1 VNITSKFNNKGIKD
15 IKKISYINRIK
26 KEKKVMK
33 KKNLFQ
39 AVKTFINDTPKGE
52 TFTTKELIASVG
64 NQEEPSSWKKWNNN
78 PYYRTHTYKS
88 YLKRTGFLSNPKYGV
103 WEVKNHIPDFV
114 NLGTIEFL
122 VGYKNYKNAYN
133 GLTKQQIKN
142 SIEEFNVVME
152 KGYLTEMYPDI
163 KNLNKEYRCVCEE
176 GNRCIVCF
184 TPDGETTQQFL
195 GSIGME
201 GQMLRQ
207 LIMSQPINE
216 VKYLIEER
224 EDLEKVRI
232 LNEIKKEKVK
242 FDQELLEYKV
252 MKFDLEK
259 GKQGLVEYF
268 ERELERASMYSL
280 EYIKECDDMD
290 DVKSEVRSFNA
301 FEEVNF
307 NLIRKIE
314 RASTLSLVF
323 EALDDTALEDDDETI
338 LSFFIEGL

>member
-1 VNITSKFNNKGIKD
+1 
-15 IKKISYINRIK
+15 
-26 KEKKVMK
+26 MK

-39 AVKTFINDTPKGE
+39 AVKTFVNDTPKGE

-64 NQEEPSSWKKWNNN
+64 NQEDSTQWKRWNKN
-78 PYYRTHTYKS
+78 PNYRTHTYKA

-103 WEVKNHIPDFV
+103 WEVKKHIPDFV

-122 VGYKNYKNAYN
+122 VGYKNYKNKYN
-133 GLTKQQIKN
+133 GLTEQQIKDK
-142 SIEEFNVVME
+142 IEEFNIDMK

-163 KNLNKEYRCVCEE
+163 KNLNRECECNCGE
-176 GNRCIVCF
+176 GNGCI
-184 TPDGETTQQFL
+184 DGETTQQFL

-232 LNEIKKEKVK
+232 LNEIKKEKV
-242 FDQELLEYKV
+242 
-252 MKFDLEK
+252 MKFDFEK
-259 GKQGLVEYF
+259 GKQELIEYF
-268 ERELERASMYSL
+268 EMEYSQATMYSL
-280 EYIKECDDMD
+280 DYIKSCDDMD
-290 DVKSEVRSFNA
+290 DVESEVKSFNG
-301 FEEVNF
+301 FKEVHF
-307 NLIRKIE
+307 KLIGKID

-323 EALDDTALEDDDETI
+323 EALVDTILEDDDERI
-338 LSFFIEGL
+338 LSFFIEGLQ

>member
-1 VNITSKFNNKGIKD
+1 
-15 IKKISYINRIK
+15 
-26 KEKKVMK
+26 MK

-39 AVKTFINDTPKGE
+39 AVKTFVNDTPKGE

-64 NQEEPSSWKKWNNN
+64 NQEDSTQWKRWNKN
-78 PYYRTHTYKS
+78 PNYRTHTYKA

-103 WEVKNHIPDFV
+103 WEVKKHIPDFI

-122 VGYKNYKNAYN
+122 IGYKTYSNRYN
-133 GLTKQQIKN
+133 GLTEQQIKDK
-142 SIEEFNVVME
+142 IEEFNIDMK

-163 KNLNKEYRCVCEE
+163 KNLNRECECNCGE
-176 GNRCIVCF
+176 GNGCI
-184 TPDGETTQQFL
+184 DGETTQQFL

-232 LNEIKKEKVK
+232 LNEIKKEKVMK
-242 FDQELLEYKV
+242 FDFEKGKQELLEYFE
-252 MKFDLEK
+252 M
-259 GKQGLVEYF
+259 EYSQ
-268 ERELERASMYSL
+268 ATMYSL
-280 EYIKECDDMD
+280 DYIKGCEDMD
-290 DVKSEVRSFNA
+290 DVESEVKSFNG
-301 FEEVNF
+301 FKEVHF
-307 NLIRKIE
+307 KLIGKID

-323 EALDDTALEDDDETI
+323 EALVDTILEDDDERI
-338 LSFFIEGL
+338 LSFFIEGLQ

>member
-1 VNITSKFNNKGIKD
+1 
-15 IKKISYINRIK
+15 
-26 KEKKVMK
+26 MK

-39 AVKTFINDTPKGE
+39 AVKTFVNDTPKGE

-64 NQEEPSSWKKWNNN
+64 NQEDSTQWKRWNKN
-78 PYYRTHTYKS
+78 PNYRTHTYKA

-103 WEVKNHIPDFV
+103 WEVKKHIPDFV

-122 VGYKNYKNAYN
+122 IGYKTYSNRYN
-133 GLTKQQIKN
+133 GLTEQQIKDK
-142 SIEEFNVVME
+142 IEEFNIDMK

-163 KNLNKEYRCVCEE
+163 KNLNRECECNCGE
-176 GNRCIVCF
+176 GNGCL
-184 TPDGETTQQFL
+184 DGETTQQFL

-232 LNEIKKEKVK
+232 LNEIKKEKVMK
-242 FDQELLEYKV
+242 FDFEKGKQELLEYFE
-252 MKFDLEK
+252 M
-259 GKQGLVEYF
+259 EYSQ
-268 ERELERASMYSL
+268 ATMYSL
-280 EYIKECDDMD
+280 DYIKGCDDMD
-290 DVKSEVRSFNA
+290 DVESEVKSFNG
-301 FEEVNF
+301 FKEVHF
-307 NLIRKIE
+307 KLIGKID

-323 EALDDTALEDDDETI
+323 EALVDTILEDDDERI
-338 LSFFIEGL
+338 LSFFIEGLQ

>member
-1 VNITSKFNNKGIKD
+1 
-15 IKKISYINRIK
+15 
-26 KEKKVMK
+26 MK

-39 AVKTFINDTPKGE
+39 AVKTFINDTPRGE

-64 NQEEPSSWKKWNNN
+64 NQEDSTQWKKWNNN
-78 PYYRTHTYKS
+78 PNYRTHTYKA

-103 WEVKNHIPDFV
+103 WEVKKHIPDFI

-122 VGYKNYKNAYN
+122 IGYKTYSNRYN
-133 GLTKQQIKN
+133 GLTEQQIKN

-163 KNLNKEYRCVCEE
+163 KNLNKEPYSGKSDQDFLKDIENQYKNHQAGIYDQLKNRECECNCGE
-176 GNRCIVCF
+176 GNSCI
-184 TPDGETTQQFL
+184 DGETTQQFL
-195 GSIGME
+195 GNIGME
-201 GQMLRQ
+201 DQMLRQ
-207 LIMSQPINE
+207 LIMSQPIDE
-216 VKYLIEER
+216 IKYLLEER

-232 LNEIKKEKVK
+232 LDEIKKEKVMIR
-242 FDQELLEYKV
+242 F
-252 MKFDLEK
+252 EK

-280 EYIKECDDMD
+280 EYIKECDNMD

-323 EALDDTALEDDDETI
+323 EALVDTILEDEDDTI
-338 LSFFIEGL
+338 LSFFIEGLQ

>member
-1 VNITSKFNNKGIKD
+1 
-15 IKKISYINRIK
+15 
-26 KEKKVMK
+26 MK

-39 AVKTFINDTPKGE
+39 AVKTFVNDTPKGE

-64 NQEEPSSWKKWNNN
+64 NQEDSTQWKRWNNN
-78 PYYRTHTYKS
+78 PFYRTHTYKS
-88 YLKRTGFLSNPKYGV
+88 YLRRTGFLSNIKYGV
-103 WEVKNHIPDFV
+103 WEVKKHIPDFV

-122 VGYKNYKNAYN
+122 VGYNYYKNTYN
-133 GLTKQQIKN
+133 GLTKQQIKDK
-142 SIEEFNVVME
+142 IEEFNIDMK

-163 KNLNKEYRCVCEE
+163 KNLNREYECNCGE

-232 LNEIKKEKVK
+232 LNEIKKEKVMK
-242 FDQELLEYKV
+242 FDFEKGKQELLEYFA
-252 MKFDLEK
+252 M
-259 GKQGLVEYF
+259 EYSQAEF
-268 ERELERASMYSL
+268 YSL
-280 EYIKECDDMD
+280 DYIKGCDNID
-290 DVKSEVRSFNA
+290 DVESEVKSFNG
-301 FEEVNF
+301 FKEVHF
-307 NLIRKIE
+307 KLIGKID

-323 EALDDTALEDDDETI
+323 EALVDTILEDDDERI
-338 LSFFIEGL
+338 LSFFIEGLQ

>member
-1 VNITSKFNNKGIKD
+1 
-15 IKKISYINRIK
+15 
-26 KEKKVMK
+26 M
-33 KKNLFQ
+33 
-39 AVKTFINDTPKGE
+39 
-52 TFTTKELIASVG
+52 IASVG
-64 NQEEPSSWKKWNNN
+64 NQEDSTQWKRWNNN
-78 PYYRTHTYKS
+78 PNYRTHTYKS
-88 YLKRTGFLSNPKYGV
+88 YLRQTGFISNLKYGV

-122 VGYKNYKNAYN
+122 VGYKNYRNKYN

-163 KNLNKEYRCVCEE
+163 KNLNREYRCVCDE
-176 GNRCIVCF
+176 GNRCIACF

-232 LNEIKKEKVK
+232 LNEIKKEKV
-242 FDQELLEYKV
+242 
-252 MKFDLEK
+252 MKFDFEK
-259 GKQGLVEYF
+259 GKQELIEYF
-268 ERELERASMYSL
+268 EMEYSQATMYSL
-280 EYIKECDDMD
+280 DYIKGCDDMD
-290 DVKSEVRSFNA
+290 DVESEVKSFNG
-301 FEEVNF
+301 FKEVHF
-307 NLIRKIE
+307 KLIGKID

-323 EALDDTALEDDDETI
+323 EALVDTILEDDDERI
-338 LSFFIEGL
+338 LSFFIEGLQ

>member
-1 VNITSKFNNKGIKD
+1 
-15 IKKISYINRIK
+15 
-26 KEKKVMK
+26 MK

-39 AVKTFINDTPKGE
+39 AVKTFINNTPKGE
-52 TFTTKELIASVG
+52 TFTTKQLIASVG
-64 NQEEPSSWKKWNNN
+64 NQEEPSQWKRWSKN
-78 PYYRTHTYKS
+78 PFYRTHTYKS
-88 YLKRTGFLSNPKYGV
+88 YLRQTGFLSNPKYGV

-122 VGYKNYKNAYN
+122 VGYKNYSNKYN

-142 SIEEFNVVME
+142 SIEEFNIDMK

-163 KNLNKEYRCVCEE
+163 KNLNRECGCNCGE
-176 GNRCIVCF
+176 GNSCI
-184 TPDGETTQQFL
+184 DGETTQQFL

-207 LIMSQPINE
+207 LIMSQPIDE
-216 VKYLIEER
+216 IKYLIEER

-232 LNEIKKEKVK
+232 LSEIKKE
-242 FDQELLEYKV
+242 KV

-314 RASTLSLVF
+314 RASTLALILS
-323 EALDDTALEDDDETI
+323 ALDDTSLEDDDEII
-338 LSFFIEGL
+338 LSFFIEGLQ

>member
-1 VNITSKFNNKGIKD
+1 
-15 IKKISYINRIK
+15 
-26 KEKKVMK
+26 MK

-39 AVKTFINDTPKGE
+39 AVKTFVNDTPKGE

-64 NQEEPSSWKKWNNN
+64 NQEDSTQWKKWNNN
-78 PYYRTHTYKS
+78 PNYRTHTYKA

-103 WEVKNHIPDFV
+103 WEVKKHIPDFI

-122 VGYKNYKNAYN
+122 VGYKNYKNKYN
-133 GLTKQQIKN
+133 GLTEQQIKDK
-142 SIEEFNVVME
+142 IEEFNIDMK

-163 KNLNKEYRCVCEE
+163 KNLNRECECNCGE
-176 GNRCIVCF
+176 GNGCI
-184 TPDGETTQQFL
+184 DGETTQQFL

-232 LNEIKKEKVK
+232 LNEIKKEKVMK
-242 FDQELLEYKV
+242 FDFEKGKQELLEYFA
-252 MKFDLEK
+252 M
-259 GKQGLVEYF
+259 EYSQ
-268 ERELERASMYSL
+268 ATMYSL
-280 EYIKECDDMD
+280 DYIKGCEDMD
-290 DVKSEVRSFNA
+290 DVESEVKSFNG
-301 FEEVNF
+301 FKEVHF
-307 NLIRKIE
+307 KLIGKID

-323 EALDDTALEDDDETI
+323 EALVDTILEDDDERI
-338 LSFFIEGL
+338 LSFFIEGLQ

>member
-1 VNITSKFNNKGIKD
+1 
-15 IKKISYINRIK
+15 
-26 KEKKVMK
+26 MK

-39 AVKTFINDTPKGE
+39 AVKTFVNDTPKGE

-64 NQEEPSSWKKWNNN
+64 NQEDSTQWKRWNNN
-78 PYYRTHTYKS
+78 PFYRTHTYKA

-103 WEVKNHIPDFV
+103 WEVKKHIPDFI

-122 VGYKNYKNAYN
+122 IGYKTYSNRYN
-133 GLTKQQIKN
+133 GLTEQQIKDK
-142 SIEEFNVVME
+142 IEEFN
-152 KGYLTEMYPDI
+152 
-163 KNLNKEYRCVCEE
+163 NKEPYSGKSDQDFLKDIENQYKNHQAGIYDQLKNRECGCNCGE
-176 GNRCIVCF
+176 GNSCI
-184 TPDGETTQQFL
+184 DGETTQQFL

-252 MKFDLEK
+252 MKFDFEK
-259 GKQGLVEYF
+259 GKQELLEYF
-268 ERELERASMYSL
+268 AMEYSQATMYSL
-280 EYIKECDDMD
+280 DYIKGCEDMD
-290 DVKSEVRSFNA
+290 DVESEVKSFNG
-301 FEEVNF
+301 FKEVHF
-307 NLIRKIE
+307 KLIGKID

-323 EALDDTALEDDDETI
+323 EALVDTILEDDDERI
-338 LSFFIEGL
+338 LSFFIEGLQ